1 MGEQVGGSGLGWR
14 VDRAGKCGERGAKV
28 RLGNEG
34 RGIYKDAFKTRVPNT
49 QPSILCVPHTC
60 PPPHVFTPA
69 SSPTHT
75 HPAQAVSVVT
85 SVAWGTTAVGAV
97 MSFHSGGLMQCAYHI
112 QLLAMSANLASP
124 GVLEQYRKVARYFR
138 W

>member
-1 MGEQVGGSGLGWR
+1 M
-14 VDRAGKCGERGAKV
+14 
-28 RLGNEG
+28 
-34 RGIYKDAFKTRVPNT
+34 
-49 QPSILCVPHTC
+49 
-60 PPPHVFTPA
+60 
-69 SSPTHT
+69 
-75 HPAQAVSVVT
+75 VT

>member
-1 MGEQVGGSGLGWR
+1 
-14 VDRAGKCGERGAKV
+14 
-28 RLGNEG
+28 
-34 RGIYKDAFKTRVPNT
+34 
-49 QPSILCVPHTC
+49 
-60 PPPHVFTPA
+60 
-69 SSPTHT
+69 
-75 HPAQAVSVVT
+75 
-85 SVAWGTTAVGAV
+85 